1 MRIIDVPFLDF
12 KRMIGKVWSS
22 VRWKNLNK
30 GQYKSLSEWIYA
42 GFKIDERDSADLR
55 RFDLS
60 VIKKYEKFE
69 MTLTE
74 MYKGDFINVINYDEG
89 SVYIVAHKGVTK
101 KYKEYKKRL
110 RIKIK
115 PFINDR
121 ETINIMRVK
130 VLLDTFPSLHP
141 ELKRLY
147 DKGLNDR
154 YILKKIGTKFPEIKF
169 SENKISMWRK
179 LYDLPANKTFYFY
192 YTCRIDEKV
201 ESEILKFYKKGLND
215 LEIGISMGINPGK
228 IAVWRNKNN
237 LGPNRKRVPISTID
251 Q

>member
-1 MRIIDVPFLDF
+1 MRLIDVPFLDF
-12 KRMIGKVWSS
+12 KRMIGNVWCS

-30 GQYKSLSEWIYA
+30 GIYKSPSEWIYA
-42 GFKIDERDSADLR
+42 ELKIDERDSADLR
-55 RFDLS
+55 SFDLS
-60 VIKKYEKFE
+60 VIKNYEKFE
-69 MTLTE
+69 RTLTE
-74 MYKGDFINVINYDEG
+74 MYKGDFVSVINYDEG

-101 KYKEYKKRL
+101 KYKEYKERL

-121 ETINIMRVK
+121 AAINIMRVK
-130 VLLDTFPSLHP
+130 VLLDAFPFLHP

-154 YILKKIGTKFPEIKF
+154 YILKKIRTKFPDIKF
-169 SENKISMWRK
+169 SENKILMWRK
-179 LYDLPANKTFYFY
+179 LYDLPANKTYY

-201 ESEILKFYKKGLND
+201 ESEILKFYKEGLND
-215 LEIGISMGINPGK
+215 LEIGITMGINPRK
-228 IAVWRNKNN
+228 IAIWRKKNN
-237 LGPNRKRVPISTID
+237 LEHNVKRVPISID

>member
-1 MRIIDVPFLDF
+1 MRLIEVPFLDF
-12 KRMIGKVWSS
+12 KKMIGNVWSG

-30 GQYKSLSEWIYA
+30 GKYRSPSEWIYA
-42 GFKIDERDSADLR
+42 EFKIDERDSADLR

-69 MTLTE
+69 STLTE
-74 MYKGDFINVINYDEG
+74 MYKGDFVSVINYDEG
-89 SVYIVAHKGVTK
+89 SVYIVGYKGVTK
-101 KYKEYKKRL
+101 KYKEYKERL

-121 ETINIMRVK
+121 AAINIKRVK
-130 VLLDTFPSLHP
+130 VLLDAFPSLHP

-147 DKGLNDR
+147 DKGINDR
-154 YILKKIGTKFPEIKF
+154 YILKKIRTKFPEIKF
-169 SENKISMWRK
+169 SENKIIMWRK
-179 LYDLPANKTFYFY
+179 LYDLPANKTYY

-215 LEIGISMGINPGK
+215 LEIGIAMGINPRK
-228 IAVWRNKNN
+228 IAIWRNKNN
-237 LGPNRKRVPISTID
+237 LGHNFKRVPISTD

>member
-1 MRIIDVPFLDF
+1 MRLIDVPFLNF
-12 KRMIGKVWSS
+12 KRMIGKVWISL
-22 VRWKNLNK
+22 RFKKLNK
-30 GQYKSLSEWIYA
+30 GKYKSPSEWIYA
-42 GFKIDERDSADLR
+42 EFKIDERDSADLR

-60 VIKKYEKFE
+60 VIKKHEKFE
-69 MTLTE
+69 STLTE
-74 MYKGDFINVINYDEG
+74 MYKGDFVSVINYDEG

-101 KYKEYKKRL
+101 KYREYKKRL

-121 ETINIMRVK
+121 ETIKIMRVK

-154 YILKKIGTKFPEIKF
+154 YILKKIKTRFPEIKF
-169 SENKISMWRK
+169 SENKISIWRK
-179 LYDLPANKTFYFY
+179 LYDLPANKTSY
-192 YTCRIDEKV
+192 YTCRIDEMV

-215 LEIGISMGINPGK
+215 LEIGIAMGINPRK
-228 IAVWRNKNN
+228 IAIWRNKNN
-237 LGPNRKRVPISTID
+237 LMPNLKRVPISTD
-251 Q
+251 E